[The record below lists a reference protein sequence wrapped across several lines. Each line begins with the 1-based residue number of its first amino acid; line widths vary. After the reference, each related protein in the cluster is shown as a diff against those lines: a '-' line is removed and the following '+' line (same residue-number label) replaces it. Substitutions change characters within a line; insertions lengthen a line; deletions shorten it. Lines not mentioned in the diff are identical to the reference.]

1 MKAYKETEIKQ
12 VLNINIVGS
21 LTISDNVVSGF
32 NANNYATAGELF
44 NPSINNWEIG
54 FKITTGNDVSGA
66 QQVIYESNRGF
77 GSGSMFSPIRLA
89 ISRGNFSICISNVLT
104 NEASL
109 TGTTAIS
116 VNATYYT
123 KLIFDGTS
131 YKLYIS
137 TDGITYTEEI
147 NFISSTTVYQG
158 LNFLIGRHSNVS
170 GDYQFLGSI
179 DFNQS
184 YININGERWW
194 DGTIDKPFDIYKLPK
209 LNETYYGIGD

>member
-1 MKAYKETEIKQ
+1 MKAYKETEIKK
-12 VLNINIVGS
+12 VPNINIVGS
-21 LTISDNVVSGF
+21 LTILDNVVSGF

-44 NPSINNWEIG
+44 NPSTNNWEIG
-54 FKITTGNDVSGA
+54 FKITTGNDVSGV

-89 ISRGNFSICISNVLT
+89 ISGGNFRICISNVLT

-116 VNATYYT
+116 VNTTYYT

-147 NFISSTTVYQG
+147 NFTSSTTVYQG
-158 LNFLIGRHSNVS
+158 LNFLIGRHSNVY

-179 DFNQS
+179 DLNQS

-194 DGTIDKPFDIYKLPK
+194 DGTIDKPFNIYKIPK
-209 LNETYYGIGD
+209 INKTYYGIGD